1 MEVENDG
8 SSVETLKSDQSV
20 TGSKEES
27 KVDEQTRLWETV
39 RENPSDFTS
48 WTSLLQIVE
57 QKVPLTLLQI
67 H

>member
-8 SSVETLKSDQSV
+8 SSVETLKADQSV

-39 RENPSDFTS
+39 RGNPSDFTS

-57 QKVPLTLLQI
+57 QKVLLNLRRI